1 MRDYETGVLEQYHI
15 EVNGTRKIRGAI
27 LCDTNQGWLLLKEAE
42 VSDKR
47 VPMLQQLCAHLQENG
62 IPLVDQVMENKEG
75 NYISIAEDGTKY
87 VLKYWFYGRECDIR
101 KEYEMMEAVKNL
113 AKLHREMQGI
123 LDVESFPKPDLLAEY
138 VRHNRELKKVRTFVR
153 EKVGKGEF
161 EAAFLKN
168 FNQMYEW
175 AEGALCKLQNSEYSH
190 LCERAR
196 ENGSIVH
203 GDYNYHNILMTS
215 EGIAT
220 TNFEHFQMNVQA
232 EDLYYF
238 IRKAME
244 KHQWNAKTGEHML
257 MVYNAV
263 NPLGKEEM
271 DYIALRLAYPEKF
284 WKLANSYYH
293 SNKAWIPVKNVEKLQ
308 TAIRQTEE
316 KKRFLKNI
324 FAFHL

>member
-1 MRDYETGVLEQYHI
+1 MREYETGVLEQYHI
-15 EVNGTRKIRGAI
+15 EVNSTRKIRGAI
-27 LCDTNQGWLLLKEAE
+27 LCDTDQGWLLLKEAE

-47 VPMLQQLCAHLQENG
+47 IPRLWQLCAHLQENN

-87 VLKYWFYGRECDIR
+87 VLKYWFHGRECDIR
-101 KEYEMMEAVKNL
+101 KEYELMEAVKNL

-123 LDVESFPKPDLLAEY
+123 FAGEEFPKPDLMGEY
-138 VRHNRELKKVRTFVR
+138 MRHNRELKKVRTFVR

-168 FNQMYEW
+168 FDLMYEW
-175 AEGALCKLQNSEYSH
+175 AETALFRLREFGYEE
-190 LCERAR
+190 LCESACQK
-196 ENGSIVH
+196 GSFVH

-220 TNFEHFQMNVQA
+220 TNFEHFHMDIQA

-238 IRKAME
+238 LRKAME
-244 KHQWNAKTGEHML
+244 KHQWNEKTGEHML

-263 NPLGKEEM
+263 NPLSRQEM
-271 DYIALRLAYPEKF
+271 EYIALRLAYPEKF

-316 KKRFLKNI
+316 KKQFLENI
-324 FAFHL
+324 FTFHL

>member
-1 MRDYETGVLEQYHI
+1 MREYETGVLEQYHI

-27 LCDTNQGWLLLKEAE
+27 LCDTDRGWLLLKETE
-42 VSDKR
+42 ISDKR
-47 VPMLQQLCAHLQENG
+47 VPELWRLYAHLQENG

-75 NYISIAEDGTKY
+75 NYLSIAEDGTKY
-87 VLKYWFYGRECDIR
+87 MLKYWFHGRECDVR
-101 KEYEMMEAVKNL
+101 KDFEVMEAVKNL

-123 LDVESFPKPDLLAEY
+123 SGEEETPKTDLREEY
-138 VRHNRELKKVRTFVR
+138 ARHNRELKKVRTFVR
-153 EKVGKGEF
+153 GKVGKGEF
-161 EAAFLKN
+161 EADFLKN
-168 FNQMYEW
+168 FDQMYHW
-175 AEGALCKLQNSEYSH
+175 AECALLRIQDSEYED
-190 LCERAR
+190 LCHEA
-196 ENGSIVH
+196 ETSGKLVH

-220 TNFEHFQMNVQA
+220 TNFEHFHVGIQA

-238 IRKAME
+238 LRKAME
-244 KHQWNAKTGEHML
+244 KHQWNEKTGDHML
-257 MVYNAV
+257 MAYNAI
-263 NPLGKEEM
+263 NPLGSREM
-271 DYIALRLAYPEKF
+271 EYIALRLSYPEKF

-316 KKRFLKNI
+316 KKRFLQNI